1 MFDFQQL
8 YAEDEQEWYDLS
20 SPVFKNKYGELRSL
34 SLEKIFQLV
43 KVEETNFSNAETH
56 KQSDFLFENY
66 QNKDNRL
73 KAKVSNFNTFAKFDK
88 NQLLPN
94 HWYEVSFDYFW
105 KGVKNMDNTLRIE
118 FVKDKQVSWFY
129 ERTICSF
136 TDQQKDRVRVR
147 AVFKTQSDTC
157 AYNLFLFGG
166 EKKNQEYEIDNLL
179 IRPIELNVKWK
190 NDKGSEFFNS
200 FPIK

>member
-1 MFDFQQL
+1 
-8 YAEDEQEWYDLS
+8 
-20 SPVFKNKYGELRSL
+20 
-34 SLEKIFQLV
+34 
-43 KVEETNFSNAETH
+43 
-56 KQSDFLFENY
+56 
-66 QNKDNRL
+66 
-73 KAKVSNFNTFAKFDK
+73 
-88 NQLLPN
+88 
-94 HWYEVSFDYFW
+94 
-105 KGVKNMDNTLRIE
+105 
-118 FVKDKQVSWFY
+118 
-129 ERTICSF
+129 
-136 TDQQKDRVRVR
+136 VR